1 MHTVPFSLL
10 LTDKHNSFSH
20 TECTIDTWQRWC
32 NLKHSRRTRV
42 CAQNHPTQ
50 LEWKMFFIL
59 PPASRMKSPKY
70 LKSVHL
76 SKCHSLWI
84 ISCLQCSAVRQ
95 SKLLRKQRQLC
106 LTVCNRRYRGNR
118 CRQGSPNNCWGEG
131 LLTLSSQILRINLC
145 PEVWSAI
152 II

>member
-1 MHTVPFSLL
+1 MHDVWSAYMSESTTLIHCGYKALCVNVDMTDRINIDSTILCTQFSLNHI
-10 LTDKHNSFSH
+10 DKHNSFSH

-42 CAQNHPTQ
+42 RAQNHPAQ
-50 LEWKMFFIL
+50 LEWKMVFIL

-84 ISCLQCSAVRQ
+84 ISCLQCRAVRQ

-106 LTVCNRRYRGNR
+106 LTVCNRR
-118 CRQGSPNNCWGEG
+118 
-131 LLTLSSQILRINLC
+131 
-145 PEVWSAI
+145 
-152 II
+152 